1 MIYIFIIFAKNF
13 DMKYMYNFEKLDVWM
28 TSKQLAVKIYQL
40 IEKFPQE
47 EKFALSDQLRRACIS
62 IPSNIAEGSGRIS
75 IREKVHFI
83 SIAYGSLMEVYCQLQ
98 IAEELRYIHDEDIKE
113 ICNLIN
119 KTSLLMTKYRDYLSN
134 QENKKKA

>member
-1 MIYIFIIFAKNF
+1 
-13 DMKYMYNFEKLDVWM
+13 
-28 TSKQLAVKIYQL
+28 
-40 IEKFPQE
+40 
-47 EKFALSDQLRRACIS
+47 
-62 IPSNIAEGSGRIS
+62 
-75 IREKVHFI
+75 
-83 SIAYGSLMEVYCQLQ
+83 MEVYCQLQ